1 MSRIFAA
8 LLLLFVYTG
17 YTQDITNS
25 IKYDY
30 STIHNSGST
39 SLNKHFAE
47 INYVQGIKKD
57 TLVYTAGVSAYNVS
71 YDMAAPVTT
80 DNLQNVT
87 ALKLG
92 ITYLHS
98 LGYNWQGV
106 ATFTP
111 QLVSNF
117 KSTGIQDVYPGFFI
131 GARKTTGG
139 SKTSVLTF
147 GAGYNGY
154 FGKYLFMPV
163 ANYYKQLNEKLSFNV
178 GIPSTNI
185 TYKIT
190 PQHVVKAIAF
200 ADAFYSRLRGE
211 NFIYSMPDTALK
223 LKAIE
228 LLTLNGGLEYN
239 YISGQNWTG
248 TLKAGYS
255 FYNKLTLS
263 DTHNNNHD
271 INFNNNMYL
280 SVGFKYNLNF

>member
-1 MSRIFAA
+1 MYRIFAA

-17 YTQDITNS
+17 YTQDMTNS

-30 STIHNSGST
+30 STIHNNGST
-39 SLNKHFAE
+39 SVNKHFAE
-47 INYVQGIKKD
+47 INYVQGLKND
-57 TLVYTAGVSAYNVS
+57 TLVYTAGISAYNVS

-80 DNLQNVT
+80 NNLQHIT

-92 ITYLHS
+92 ITYLHN
-98 LGYNWQGV
+98 LGNSWKGM

-111 QLVSNF
+111 QVVSNF

-131 GARKTTGG
+131 GARKTIGG
-139 SKTSVLTF
+139 SKASVLTF
-147 GAGYNGY
+147 GGGYNGY

-163 ANYYKQLNEKLSFNV
+163 ANYYKKLNEKLSFNV
-178 GIPSTNI
+178 GIPSTDV

-190 PQHVVKAIAF
+190 TQHVVKAIAF
-200 ADAFYSRLRGE
+200 ADAFYSKLRGE
-211 NFIYSMPDTALK
+211 NFMYSTPNVGLK

-228 LLTLNGGLEYN
+228 MLTLNGGLEYN
-239 YISGQNWTG
+239 YISAQNWIG
-248 TLKAGYS
+248 TLRAGYS
-255 FYNKLTLS
+255 FYNKLTLNDS
-263 DTHNNNHD
+263 HNNDHD